1 MTLVIAFIGKQG
13 AVMAGDMRE
22 IAFGG
27 EDSLIEELERELY
40 DGSIASDREL
50 AERADEIGVTI
61 QVRDD
66 KTKVSQRDGVL
77 VGEVTE
83 TEGAKTSRKRVYAT
97 KGSYAIA
104 EAADSRLRV
113 MQKGRASNFVVLG
126 NEITKR
132 VANQCIQGMWEG
144 GTIQDAL
151 RLIMLTM
158 QIAASVTA
166 SVSRTFVLVHTDIV
180 ADISSAIAK
189 DSRKGQNSG

>member
-126 NEITKR
+126 NEVTKR

-189 DSRKGQNSG
+189 DSRNGQNSG

>member
-126 NEITKR
+126 NEVTKR

>member
-126 NEITKR
+126 NEVTKR
-132 VANQCIQGMWEG
+132 VANQCIQGMWEE

>member
-1 MTLVIAFIGKQG
+1 MTLVIAFIGKQD

-27 EDSLIEELERELY
+27 DDSSIEDLERELY
-40 DGSIASDREL
+40 GGSIASDSDL
-50 AERADEIGVTI
+50 AKRADEIGVTI
-61 QVRDD
+61 QLRDD

-83 TEGAKTSRKRVYAT
+83 TEGAKTSRKRLYAT
-97 KGSYAIA
+97 KGSYVIA
-104 EAADSRLRV
+104 EIVDSRLRV
-113 MQKGRASNFVVLG
+113 MQKGQASNFVVLG
-126 NEITKR
+126 NDTTKE

-166 SVSRTFVLVHTDIV
+166 SVSRTFVLVHTDIA
-180 ADISSAIAK
+180 ADVPAAIAN
-189 DSRKGQNSG
+189 DSRKEQNPD